1 MWFELDLVVYKSGW
15 YYRDEFGADD
25 KVVEVG
31 VGGSPVIGRVDPWG
45 HVYCA
50 LDSVE
55 EFGLLDDSRVDVP
68 VPAYDE
74 GYVELLEEE
83 EELLEFG

>member
-1 MWFELDLVVYKSGW
+1 MWFELGLVVYKPGW

-55 EFGLLDDSRVDVP
+55 EFGFLNGSRVNVP
-68 VPAYDE
+68 VPSYDE
-74 GYVELLEEE
+74 GDVQLLEEE
-83 EELLEFG
+83 E